1 VTDRPRRPARRRS
14 GREVLDVLFENPVST
29 FDRKYRTHREVVYY
43 AEHPAKVAVLF
54 SNLLGWI
61 AAAGLLV
68 IGLRNLSTLPL
79 VAAGFLMIYLGVKA
93 LMAYYTRY
101 LITSMRVVKM
111 QGVLTRRL
119 DWMPLSRIT
128 DITFKQNPLERLFSF
143 ADMRI
148 VSASPDTG
156 LQALLDVADPVEFH
170 RILTVTVEAKNAH
183 VALVRRYG
191 RWEVPDAELDA
202 LAAASEV
209 DVLDF
214 LDAT

>member
-1 VTDRPRRPARRRS
+1 VRPAPRTRTRRRS
-14 GREVLDVLFENPVST
+14 GRELLDAIFENPVST

-43 AEHPAKVAVLF
+43 AEQPAKIAVLF

-61 AAAGLLV
+61 AAAGLLLFGV
-68 IGLRNLSTLPL
+68 RDMSALPL
-79 VAAGFLMIYLGVKA
+79 VLAGFLMLYLGVKA
-93 LMAYYTRY
+93 LKAYYTRY
-101 LITSMRVVKM
+101 VITSMRVLKM

-156 LQALLDVADPVEFH
+156 LQELLDVADPVEFH
-170 RILTVTVEAKNAH
+170 RILTLTVESKNAH
-183 VALVRRYG
+183 VTLVRRYG
-191 RWEVPDAELDA
+191 RWEMPDDELDA
-202 LAAASEV
+202 LAAATEA

-214 LDAT
+214 SDAT